1 MFWIRLVI
9 SIALILLVDY
19 YLFQAIRTSFKR
31 FSPGSRKWISIVYW
45 AIPVLFLITISIA
58 FINSG
63 KGTYPFLLAFIMLY
77 LSKFAGIGVLFFED
91 IIRFFRLIYQK
102 VKKIFVTAVPEETG
116 GGEKITRSAFI
127 SQTALAVTGL
137 HVGAFS
143 WGIVSGAHDYRIHR
157 VQLPLKNLPAAFDG
171 LVIGQ
176 ISDIHS
182 GSFYKK
188 VAVQGGVD
196 LLMMNKPDM
205 VFFTGDLVNNEA
217 KELNEYFDIFKQIKA
232 PLGVYSVTG
241 NHDYGDYFNWG
252 SEQEKKRNFES
263 LISGHKELGWNLLM
277 DEHRKIK
284 IGNDVIGVL
293 GIQNWGAGGFIK
305 AGDLQK
311 AMKDTDDLPVRL
323 LLSHDP
329 SHWRE
334 QVLSKTQIDAAFAG
348 HTHGMQYGVELGAFR
363 FSPAQLRYPEWAGL
377 YTENEQHL
385 YVNRGFG
392 YLGYPGRVGILPELT
407 LIELKKV

>member
-1 MFWIRLVI
+1 
-9 SIALILLVDY
+9 
-19 YLFQAIRTSFKR
+19 
-31 FSPGSRKWISIVYW
+31 
-45 AIPVLFLITISIA
+45 
-58 FINSG
+58 
-63 KGTYPFLLAFIMLY
+63 
-77 LSKFAGIGVLFFED
+77 
-91 IIRFFRLIYQK
+91 
-102 VKKIFVTAVPEETG
+102 
-116 GGEKITRSAFI
+116 
-127 SQTALAVTGL
+127 
-137 HVGAFS
+137 
-143 WGIVSGAHDYRIHR
+143 
-157 VQLPLKNLPAAFDG
+157 
-171 LVIGQ
+171 
-176 ISDIHS
+176 
-182 GSFYKK
+182 
-188 VAVQGGVD
+188 
-196 LLMMNKPDM
+196 
-205 VFFTGDLVNNEA
+205 
-217 KELNEYFDIFKQIKA
+217 
-232 PLGVYSVTG
+232 
-241 NHDYGDYFNWG
+241 
-252 SEQEKKRNFES
+252 
-263 LISGHKELGWNLLM
+263 M

-348 HTHGMQYGVELGAFR
+348 HTHGMQYGVELGTFR